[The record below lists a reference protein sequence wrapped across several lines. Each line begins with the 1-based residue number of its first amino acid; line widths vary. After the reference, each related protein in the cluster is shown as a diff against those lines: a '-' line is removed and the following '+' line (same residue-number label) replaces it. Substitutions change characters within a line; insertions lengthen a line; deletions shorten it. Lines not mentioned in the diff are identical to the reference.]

1 MADGSQN
8 TPAPFR
14 MEPIS
19 IGLGD
24 LDATAFDVIVVG
36 SGYGGGVAASRLSR
50 AGQKVCVLER
60 GREILP
66 GSYPNSITTAIA
78 ETQITTS
85 KAGSLTPGKNG
96 MLDMRVNDDISVIV
110 GCGLGGTS
118 LINAN
123 VSLPCDPRTFEDP
136 RWPEVFRQD
145 GLLEPYYDMARKM
158 LGATPLPAQYN
169 PNKLQA
175 LEASAKYMGAQ
186 FERPPIN
193 VTFKDGE
200 NAAGVF
206 QAACTMCGDCCSGCN
221 YGAKNTTLMNY
232 LPDAHRHGAVIVTE
246 ASVLTVLP
254 AQDGGWRVSVENKS
268 APEGTA
274 AIELTA
280 PTVVL
285 GAGTLGSTEIL
296 LRSSQAG
303 LAVSKARLGK
313 GFSGNGDVL
322 AFGFDANWKQA
333 KKAGDR
339 APVYGI
345 GAGTH
350 VPTWDTP
357 AYVPGPCITGVI
369 KVDME
374 PGKPG
379 NKGLVI
385 EEGVAPGALAMAYS
399 AAFFMEEALH
409 GDLFRYPDAQMR
421 LMDIK
426 EIGEAFQS
434 GGDLEAMAYDGPIS
448 RTQTFLLMSH
458 DSSDGIIEY
467 DQKLDQVTVSWPGV
481 GGSASYLHDNKELRD
496 ACDGIWANY
505 LQNPVSLTPFGEQLV
520 TVHPVGGCGMGDSAA
535 TGVVSDACAVFTGDG
550 AKTHEGLYVC
560 DGSVMPTS
568 LGLNPL
574 LTISAVSERAM
585 SLLIEKKGWHS
596 DTSTAPATMK
606 QRSLPAAD
614 TASRAEPTPGQD
626 TEPAFLQSVTT
637 ELDTIRAQLH
647 HIQSLIKTDLH
658 AAEVAAR
665 DMLDDL
671 IDRFI
676 QSFWKRHKAKAALW
690 LMLTEGEMKN
700 DLGPAIED
708 ILSVLDKVSDMMAP
722 HGDSAPW
729 TSRLEAVLSY
739 LADDVG
745 DFSPEISFDETMS
758 GHVALPMTG
767 ATSLISDPYAIG
779 ARFGASRKDG
789 VMTAN
794 FRVVAQSAEQVLT
807 DVGHSANLY
816 GEVICPM
823 LPDSKMVIKD
833 GTGTFQLLK
842 QDQHKVE
849 TWLMVYS
856 CQLVPSDKPDGAPCY
871 FHGEKT
877 LYRRPGSDWWTDLTT
892 LFVDIYEGS
901 DNTGKH
907 LARGVITLGMQELM
921 AQAKT
926 ISTKFENP
934 GSEDIVEE
942 LFRDLLG
949 GRLHDEIHKPE
960 VRTKIVR
967 RILST
972 VIAKVKP
979 ETATKVEMAISMLF
993 GKRLATF
1000 FAMLVF
1006 RSYGGFLAYMK
1017 NFPATDPD
1025 PGDRLPVAGDMLR
1038 NGSPLKVEGFTARTS
1053 DGADLQLLR
1062 CKGGTKGPVVLAPG
1076 FATKAS
1082 SFALR
1087 TVDRN
1092 FVEML
1097 CDAGYDVWMLDYR
1110 GSPALGVTSLTDFT
1124 IDDVAQKDWP
1134 AAVDLVLAETGAE
1147 TVQIVAHCMG
1157 SMTCLMSLLC
1167 GALDKSKVKSVISS
1181 QLTPHPVTNWFNQMK
1196 SDTRVTSLIRNGLP
1210 EALHGMVEEVA
1221 PSHAMAQL
1229 FFGLETID
1237 ANSTAAFPP
1246 IPGQKAR
1253 QEQDQVIDLL
1263 VWKAPFPNEEPC
1275 YSPTCHR
1282 VYGIYGPVY
1291 LHAQLNEA
1299 THDAIPDIFG
1309 EISTKPF
1316 LQIAEIMRQGR
1327 AVSANGADIYLPNHK
1342 NLDLPI
1348 TFIAGALN
1356 EEFLPDTS
1364 LRTFTWLNAKNPD
1377 SAHLYHRHVFQNY
1390 GHMDCFIG
1398 RNADKDI
1405 FPFIIERLDSPVPA
1419 AKADA

>member
-8 TPAPFR
+8 TPVPFR

-24 LDATAFDVIVVG
+24 LDTQAFDVIVVG

-50 AGQKVCVLER
+50 VGQKVCLLER

-85 KAGSLTPGKNG
+85 KVGCLTPGKNG

-123 VSLPCDPRTFEDP
+123 VSLPCDPRTFQDP
-136 RWPEVFRQD
+136 RWPGVFRQE
-145 GLLEPYYDMARKM
+145 GLLEPFYDMARKM

-169 PNKLQA
+169 PYKLQA

-193 VTFKDGE
+193 VTFKDGK

-232 LPDAHRHGAVIVTE
+232 LPDAHKHGTVIVTE

-254 AQDGGWRVSVENKS
+254 AENGGWRVSVEDKS
-268 APEGTA
+268 APEGTTP
-274 AIELTA
+274 IELTA
-280 PTVVL
+280 QTVVL

-296 LRSSQAG
+296 LRSSAAG
-303 LAVSKARLGK
+303 LAVSKKRLGT

-322 AFGFDANWKQA
+322 AFGFDANWKHA
-333 KKAGDR
+333 KKAEDR

-350 VPTWDTP
+350 VPSWDTP
-357 AYVPGPCITGVI
+357 ALVPGPCITGVI

-374 PGKPG
+374 PGKSG

-426 EIGEAFQS
+426 GIGEAFQS
-434 GGDLEAMAYDGPIS
+434 GGDLAAMAYDGPIS
-448 RTQTFLLMSH
+448 RTQTFLVMSH
-458 DSSDGIIEY
+458 DSSDGVIEY
-467 DQKLDQVTVSWPGV
+467 DQNLDQVTVSWPGV
-481 GGSASYLHDNKELRD
+481 GGSATYLHDNDVLRD

-505 LQNPVSLTPFGEQLV
+505 LENPVSLTPFGEQLV
-520 TVHPVGGCGMGDSAA
+520 TVHPVGGCGMGDSAE
-535 TGVVSDACAVFTGDG
+535 TGVVNDSCAVFIGDG
-550 AKTHEGLYVC
+550 ANTHDGLYVC

-585 SLLIEKKGWHS
+585 SLLIKKKGWS
-596 DTSTAPATMK
+596 GDAATAPASMK
-606 QRSLPAAD
+606 ARGVPAEEPVSKPEPAAMDD
-614 TASRAEPTPGQD
+614 TG
-626 TEPAFLQSVTT
+626 PALLQTVVTQ
-637 ELDTIRAQLH
+637 LDALRAQLR
-647 HIQSLIKTDLH
+647 HIESLVKTDLH
-658 AAEVAAR
+658 GAEVAAR
-665 DMLDDL
+665 DMLDNL
-671 IDRFI
+671 IDTFI
-676 QSFWKRHKAKAALW
+676 HSAWKRMKAKGSLW

-700 DLGPAIED
+700 DLGPAIVD
-708 ILSVLDKVSDMMAP
+708 ILGVLDKVSDLLTP
-722 HGDSAPW
+722 DGDSGTW
-729 TSRLEAVLSY
+729 MTRLEAVLSY
-739 LADDVG
+739 LSDDVG

-758 GHVALPMTG
+758 GHVALPTTG
-767 ATSLISDPYAIG
+767 ATSAISDPYAIG
-779 ARFGASRKDG
+779 ARYGAARKG
-789 VMTAN
+789 GAMTAN
-794 FRVVAQSAEQVLT
+794 FRVVAPSAEKVLT
-807 DVGHSANLY
+807 DTGHTADLF

-823 LPDSKMVIKD
+823 LPSDTMVIKD

-856 CQLVPSDKPDGAPCY
+856 CQLVPSDNPDGDPCY

-877 LYRRPGSDWWTDLTT
+877 LHRRPGSDWWTDLTT
-892 LFVDIYEGS
+892 LFVDVYEGS
-901 DNTGKH
+901 DDTGKQ
-907 LARGVITLGMQELM
+907 LARGIITLGMQELM

-926 ISTKFENP
+926 ISTKFDNS
-934 GSEDIVEE
+934 GSETIVED
-942 LFRDLLG
+942 LFKDLLSG
-949 GRLHDEIHKPE
+949 TLHEEIVKPE

-967 RILST
+967 RILSA
-972 VIAKVKP
+972 VIAQVQP
-979 ETATKVEMAISMLF
+979 DTATKVEMAISMLF

-1038 NGSPLKVEGFTARTS
+1038 KGSPLKVEGFIAKTS
-1053 DGADLQLLR
+1053 DGAELQLLR
-1062 CKGGTKGPVVLAPG
+1062 CKGGKKGPVVLAPG

-1097 CDAGYDVWMLDYR
+1097 CDAEYDVWMLDYR

-1134 AAVDLVLAETGAE
+1134 AAVDRVLEETGAE
-1147 TVQIVAHCMG
+1147 AVQIVAHCMG

-1167 GALDKSKVKSVISS
+1167 GALDKAKVKSVISS
-1181 QLTPHPVTNWFNQMK
+1181 QLTLHPVTNWFNQMK

-1210 EALHGMVEEVA
+1210 EAMHGFVEQVA

-1229 FFGLETID
+1229 FFGMETIN
-1237 ANSTAAFPP
+1237 ANSSAALSP
-1246 IPGQKAR
+1246 IPGQKSR
-1253 QEQDQVIDLL
+1253 QEQDQMIDLL

-1291 LHAQLNEA
+1291 LHNQLNAA

-1316 LQIAEIMRQGR
+1316 MQIAEIMRQGKS
-1327 AVSANGADIYLPNHK
+1327 VSASGADIYLPHHE

-1364 LRTFTWLNAKNPD
+1364 LRTFTWLNAKNSD
-1377 SAHLYHRHVFQNY
+1377 SAHLYHREVFQDY

-1405 FPFIIERLDSPVPA
+1405 FPFIIDRLDTPVP
-1419 AKADA
+1419 K